1 MIVLGFSSTPHPIG
15 SITIN
20 GFWGNLSTIVDVSP
34 LCLPLIFA
42 QIPAFLFPSEK
53 TLLERICC
61 VKWRIDDPIDN
72 EGRESNEYL
81 RGGNWTWSDRNL
93 MHYPLEW
100 SLSASSKLLLSKGL
114 AIQDSPLDV
123 VKQKQIVLKMGSY
136 SAAVFLMAKLLADN
150 RQVFNLVH

>member
-1 MIVLGFSSTPHPIG
+1 
-15 SITIN
+15 
-20 GFWGNLSTIVDVSP
+20 
-34 LCLPLIFA
+34 
-42 QIPAFLFPSEK
+42 
-53 TLLERICC
+53 
-61 VKWRIDDPIDN
+61 
-72 EGRESNEYL
+72 
-81 RGGNWTWSDRNL
+81 